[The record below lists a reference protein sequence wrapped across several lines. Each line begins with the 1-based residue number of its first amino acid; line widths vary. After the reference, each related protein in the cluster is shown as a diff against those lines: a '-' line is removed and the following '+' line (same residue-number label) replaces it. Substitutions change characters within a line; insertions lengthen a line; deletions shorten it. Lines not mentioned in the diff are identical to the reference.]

1 MIFLKKAVPEKSY
14 EIRVPRPFKA
24 ENKKE
29 AGAATRVGLISH
41 ECFPKGS
48 DNL

>member
-1 MIFLKKAVPEKSY
+1 MKLKY
-14 EIRVPRPFKA
+14 QRPYKA
-24 ENKKE
+24 ENKNE